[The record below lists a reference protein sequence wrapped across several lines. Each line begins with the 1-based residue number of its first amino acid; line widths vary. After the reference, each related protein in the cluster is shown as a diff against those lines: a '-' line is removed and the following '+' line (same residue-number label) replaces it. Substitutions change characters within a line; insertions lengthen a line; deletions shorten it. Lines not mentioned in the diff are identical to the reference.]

1 MQVVIVGR
9 DTYLSSFIAKSM
21 ERSGYSAACILYEKD
36 VFSVIA
42 AQNAALVIADLET
55 DETERIRFCRGVK
68 ALKNPP
74 KLFIIGSSFEE
85 EAIML
90 NAGADD
96 WIEKPY
102 NTEVFLARVSA
113 LLRQSIN
120 R

>member
-9 DTYLSSFIAKSM
+9 DAYLSSFIAKSM
-21 ERSGYSAACILYEKD
+21 ERSGYSAACILYERD
-36 VFSVIA
+36 VLPVIE
-42 AQNAALVIADLET
+42 AQNAALVIADLEA
-55 DETERIRFCRGVK
+55 DETERIHFCRGVK
-68 ALKNPP
+68 DLKNPP
-74 KLFIIGSSFEE
+74 KLLIIGSSFEE
-85 EAIML
+85 ETVML

-102 NTEVFLARVSA
+102 KTDVFLARASA